1 MQQQQGQEQTQG
13 QEPRDDRYNSI
24 ASSAW
29 AHAQELRAHGRGERL
44 YGLFEA
50 ICSIETQRR
59 RHQRRHLQTGAAY
72 DFAAVAV
79 LDDVLSTLR
88 AMEER
93 LKAAYEYELWVY
105 QQEVERV
112 RTRVLPVVA
121 SGSESV

>member
-1 MQQQQGQEQTQG
+1 MQQQRQGQTPGQG
-13 QEPRDDRYNSI
+13 PRDDRYNSI
-24 ASSAW
+24 TSSEW
-29 AHAQELRAHGRGERL
+29 ARTQELRAHGRGERL

-79 LDDVLSTLR
+79 LDDVLTTLH

-93 LKAAYEYELWVY
+93 LKTAYEYELWVY
-105 QQEVERV
+105 QREVERV
-112 RTRVLPVVA
+112 KTRELPVVA
-121 SGSESV
+121 QRNDPA